1 MLGKETLFFSE
12 APFIE
17 FQGVTFQ
24 MKCTWENYAGHWP
37 GSGASI
43 NPNPPVFIINNVA
56 YAFTYINLDGQNS
69 YLEIT
74 PAAKERFSIC
84 LDCRYNGSGS
94 WGDFTFEAGSL
105 TGKVTSEKSPYIP
118 MSGSYGTHTYHALS
132 AGSLR

>member
-1 MLGKETLFFSE
+1 MLGKETLTFGG

-17 FQGVTFQ
+17 FQGVSFQ
-24 MKCTWENYAGHWP
+24 MKCTWGNFAGHWP

-56 YAFTYINLDGQNS
+56 YAFTYINLDSQNS

-94 WGDFTFEAGSL
+94 WGDFTFEAGA
-105 TGKVTSEKSPYIP
+105 TRGNVTSERTPYIP
-118 MSGSYGTHTYHALS
+118 MSGSNGTWPYHVLP
-132 AGSLR
+132 AGSLG